1 MLSAF
6 GPPPDSEAATARS
19 AVLSSALLQS
29 RLLTQ
34 PGQKKYK
41 GRHSFVDFLP
51 STTMNGR
58 PHLCSTTAPGIFSRI
73 ASVTGYRPHS
83 TQPAVGQV

>member
-34 PGQKKYK
+34 AGQKKYK
-41 GRHSFVDFLP
+41 GRHSFVDYLP
-51 STTMNGR
+51 ST
-58 PHLCSTTAPGIFSRI
+58 
-73 ASVTGYRPHS
+73 VE
-83 TQPAVGQV
+83 